1 MILHIETPH
10 FESDTSLEELIRSKF
25 EHLDKLYQRI
35 ENIDVVLRKVNDD
48 HDRNCEIEAKLLVP
62 KKTLFATER
71 EETFEE
77 ALRKVIN
84 DVEHQLRK
92 HKEELNEKR

>member
-10 FESDTSLEELIRSKF
+10 FETATSLDELIRSKF
-25 EHLDKLYQRI
+25 GHLGKLYPRI
-35 ENIDVVLRKVNDD
+35 EDIDVVLRKVNDD
-48 HDRNCEIEAKLLVP
+48 QNRNCEIEAKLLAP

-77 ALRKVIN
+77 ALQKVID

-92 HKEELNEKR
+92 HKEELNEVR